1 MSDDPN
7 VKGDLTEAQLF
18 SKISRSLSNNDFDT
32 IDSLVGSE
40 EEVVDQVVVTEEV
53 TTSQEPEVKEPEE
66 TPASKEVQ
74 PEVVPEQKQPSDW
87 TAALPKE
94 AQEELARLRQVDL
107 KYRAESGRVPYL
119 QRKLA
124 ELEKKLPKE
133 NPAAKSPVESKEQV
147 IDDKELQEALAQIEE
162 VDPVTAK
169 AFKLLHQKT
178 EGSVRKTQSIFEQR
192 DEEALLQREY
202 SKLVQVAPQAP
213 QVFQLPEWQMW
224 KEEQTPGVREA
235 ASSAYAD
242 DVLFAMEKF
251 ARDMRIKYPEL
262 ANPPATNSPV
272 KEEKVEDA
280 TAVDPKQAAIV
291 EQRTRRLAA
300 TNPTSNAPAPQ
311 KKEEPADPEALFA
324 ELYKQVQ
331 KKDHLDQ
338 RR

>member
-1 MSDDPN
+1 MSNDPN
-7 VKGDLTEAQLF
+7 VKDDLTEAQIF
-18 SKISRSLSNNDFDT
+18 SRISRSLAKNDFDT
-32 IDSLVGSE
+32 IEELVSSDE
-40 EEVVDQVVVTEEV
+40 EIVEEVVV
-53 TTSQEPEVKEPEE
+53 EPEVTPEVTEPEVTE
-66 TPASKEVQ
+66 PAKAASPEVQ
-74 PEVVPEQKQPSDW
+74 PEVVPEQEKPSDW
-87 TAALPKE
+87 TVALPKE

-107 KYRAESGRVPYL
+107 KYRSESGRVPYL

-124 ELEKKLPKE
+124 ELEKKLQTDQP
-133 NPAAKSPVESKEQV
+133 PSAAASSGQV

-178 EGSVRKTQSIFEQR
+178 EGSVKKTQSIFEQR

-202 SKLVQVAPQAP
+202 QKLVQVAPQAP

-251 ARDMRIKYPEL
+251 ARDMRAKYPEL
-262 ANPPATNSPV
+262 AEPAAKEPV
-272 KEEKVEDA
+272 KEEVETPA
-280 TAVDPKQAAIV
+280 APAIDPKQAAVV

-300 TNPTSNAPAPQ
+300 TNPSSAAPAPQ
-311 KKEEPADPEALFA
+311 KKEEPSDPEALFA